1 MILNDVVV
9 NQLGV
14 LGKTLEKADDKGDQ
28 QSREQQKQNLYLDF
42 VGSCRQQIKDELC
55 KVGCDNRE
63 DGNQEI
69 PSQPQQGIPFG
80 GLPRKF

>member
-14 LGKTLEKADDKGDQ
+14 LGKTLEEADDKGDQ
-28 QSREQQKQNLYLDF
+28 QSREQQKQNLHLNF
-42 VGSCRQQIKDELC
+42 VGSCRQQVKDEFC
-55 KVGCDNRE
+55 KVRCDNRE

-69 PSQPQQGIPFG
+69 PSQAQHGIPFG
-80 GLPRKF
+80 GLPCKF